1 VFQCVPKCV
10 STSVSKLCVS
20 VSVVARTGICCVSQI
35 NVPHTH
41 THTHTHTHKHTHTH
55 THHREDRAVSS
66 YVAAVCN
73 KFVPAEERALRFLDG
88 DRHRNS
94 EKSVPLCIHYIKSL

>member
-1 VFQCVPKCV
+1 
-10 STSVSKLCVS
+10 
-20 VSVVARTGICCVSQI
+20 
-35 NVPHTH
+35 
-41 THTHTHTHKHTHTH
+41 
-55 THHREDRAVSS
+55 VSS